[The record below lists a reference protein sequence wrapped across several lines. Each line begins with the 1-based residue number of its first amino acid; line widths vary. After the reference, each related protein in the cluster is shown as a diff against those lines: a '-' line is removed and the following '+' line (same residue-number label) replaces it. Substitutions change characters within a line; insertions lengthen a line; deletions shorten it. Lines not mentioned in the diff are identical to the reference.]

1 MKKRGS
7 IVNLFWLTIY
17 LFLFTGE
24 LLAQTSWEQGL
35 KNESGVVIQ
44 QNQQVEILIN
54 DEGNLEILDH
64 VYEETQHF
72 SDNASLYRE
81 QSLGYSSTFSEIT
94 DLEAYSL
101 IPDERNK
108 FKKIP
113 VKDFVT
119 TDSRSSG
126 IFYDDQKKI
135 TYLFPALS
143 AGSKTV
149 ISYTKKYNEP
159 RLWGYYMFSSFFPV
173 EKSIFSVKAP
183 PEVKLKFS
191 LFSIDNDNVKFTT
204 EKKGKNIVY
213 TWTADHLNRIEL
225 SKGADGVLHSAP
237 HLIIHVDSY
246 EFAGQKHN
254 VLGDVND
261 LHTWYQN
268 FLKGIDDDDNSAV
281 KNMVDNII
289 AGKSTELEKVEAI
302 YNWVQ
307 QNIKYIAIE
316 DGLGGFRPRSSNTVF
331 TRRYGDCKD
340 MSNLIHS
347 MLTLANI
354 PSNLAWIGTT
364 AIPYSHREVPTP
376 MADNHMICT
385 YVNSGRYYFLDATDP
400 YNILGTP
407 TSHIQGKDALVNKGS
422 TDFELVNVP
431 IVAAEKNYTMDSVFL
446 RIEDN
451 KVLGSGQAQYSG
463 YKKMPIVNNL
473 ENLNDNDKK
482 TFLTMLLTK
491 GNNKFL
497 LDSVTTQH
505 VSDKNKDLLIDY
517 NFSLSDYIWQSS
529 DEIFVNPHL
538 NKELENGLI
547 DISHTNEDVFY
558 PYKSQITNIYYLS
571 IPADFKVNFLPE
583 NARYETEDFGF
594 DISYLVVGDQIQI
607 HQKIKINILQLKIDQ
622 FESWNTM
629 IKGLFAAYK
638 ESIVL
643 GRN

>member
-1 MKKRGS
+1 MIKSKYN
-7 IVNLFWLTIY
+7 IQVLWLFIH
-17 LFLFTGE
+17 LFLITDYIS
-24 LLAQTSWEQGL
+24 AQTPWEKVL
-35 KNESGVVIQ
+35 KNESGVVIE
-44 QNQQVEILIN
+44 QNQQVEIGIS
-54 DEGNLEILDH
+54 DDGNLEIQAH
-64 VYEETQHF
+64 IYEETQHF

-81 QSLGYSSTFSEIT
+81 QSVSYSSTFTEIR

-101 IPDERNK
+101 IPDEKNK

-126 IFYDDQKKI
+126 VFYDDQKQI

-173 EKSIFSVKAP
+173 EKSIYSVKAP
-183 PEVKLKFS
+183 QEVKLKFS
-191 LFSIDNDNVKFTT
+191 TFAIDDDKVKFTT
-204 EKKGKNIVY
+204 EKKGKNIIY
-213 TWTADHLNRIEL
+213 TWTADHLKRIEL
-225 SKGADGVLHSAP
+225 SKGANGVLHSAP

-246 EFAGQKHN
+246 EYAGKKYN

-261 LHTWYQN
+261 LHEWYQN
-268 FLKGIDDDDNSAV
+268 FLNDVDDKDNESIN
-281 KNMVDNII
+281 KMVDNII

-302 YNWVQ
+302 YDWVQ

-316 DGLGGFRPRSSNTVF
+316 DGLGGFRPRTANTVF

-340 MSNLIHS
+340 MSNLIHT
-347 MLTLANI
+347 MLNAADI
-354 PSNLAWIGTT
+354 ASNLAWIGTT
-364 AIPYSHREVPTP
+364 AIPYTHNEVPTP
-376 MADNHMICT
+376 MADNHMICA
-385 YVNSGRYYFLDATDP
+385 YVHAGKYYFLDATDQ

-407 TSHIQGKDALVNKGS
+407 TSHIQGKEALVNKGT

-431 IVAAEKNYTMDSVFL
+431 VVDAEKNSSIDSVFL
-446 RIEDN
+446 HIED
-451 KVLGSGQAQYSG
+451 KMVLGSGQARYSG
-463 YKKMPIVNNL
+463 YKKIPIANNL
-473 ENLNDNDKK
+473 ENLNDSDKK
-482 TFLTMLLTK
+482 SFLSMLLIK

-505 VSDKNKDLLIDY
+505 VSDKNNALQINYD
-517 NFSLSDYIWQSS
+517 FSIGDYIWNST
-529 DEIFVNPHL
+529 DEIFINPHL

-547 DISHTNEDVFY
+547 DIPQTNEDIFY
-558 PYKSQITNIYYLS
+558 PYKSQSTNVYCIN
-571 IPADFKVNFLPE
+571 IPDDFTVNFLPE
-583 NARYETEDFGF
+583 DTQYESEDFGF
-594 DISYLVVGDQIQI
+594 SISYKVEGDQILI
-607 HQKIKINILQLKIDQ
+607 HQKININTLQLKIDQ
-622 FESWNTM
+622 FESWNKM

-643 GRN
+643 GRK